1 VIREDMG
8 FTLEKAS
15 MDVLGSATKVV
26 ITRDST
32 LVVTDGST
40 REAVEK
46 RVSQLK
52 NLIEVRRELSD
63 LNIITSSLDYFI
75 SNIFCRILKKISKR
89 I

>member
-1 VIREDMG
+1 MG

-40 REAVEK
+40 RKAVEK

-52 NLIEVRRELSD
+52 TLIEVRRELSD
-63 LNIITSSLDYFI
+63 VKIITSSLYNFI
-75 SNIFCRILKKISKR
+75 SNICCRILKKISKR